1 MNKMKL
7 LGLIGLSIFISS
19 LTVWADDFDGSRPLL
34 FSVISAMECTPDS
47 GCRAVTIES
56 VDLPRFLKID
66 LDKKTIGPVSEG
78 DTRPESVIER
88 MERVDG
94 KLILQGAE
102 DGYESVRDGLGWTIA
117 ISEGTGRVV
126 MTASGDQVAFV
137 VFGACLPL

>member
-7 LGLIGLSIFISS
+7 LGLIGLSIFMSS

-34 FSVISAMECTPDS
+34 FSVISAMECTPDN
-47 GCRAVTIES
+47 GCRAVTVDS

-66 LDKKTIGPVSEG
+66 FNKKTIGPASES
-78 DTRPESVIER
+78 DTRPGSVIER

>member
-34 FSVISAMECTPDS
+34 FSVNSAMECTPVS
-47 GCRAVTIES
+47 GCRTVTIES
-56 VDLPRFLKID
+56 IELPRFLKID
-66 LDKKTIGPVSEG
+66 LNKKTIGPVSES
-78 DTRPESVIER
+78 DTRPDSVIER

>member
-34 FSVISAMECTPDS
+34 FSVNSAMECTPDS
-47 GCRAVTIES
+47 GCRAVTIDS

-66 LDKKTIGPVSEG
+66 FKNKTIGPVSES
-78 DTRPESVIER
+78 DVRPDSVIER